1 VSRKAIVPM
10 IRRLPSILA
19 GLAIVAAI
27 AGRAMADA
35 PELYGSFAGQL
46 PCADCSGI
54 EEQLT
59 LFQDDATAQSG
70 SYVMT
75 DTYLGKSVAPHVE
88 KGTWQAI
95 RGSAKDSDAQVFR
108 LAPAGS
114 GQPHY
119 YLVAGLDSLKPLD
132 AERREITAPVDMTL
146 RRQVTGL
153 ANPASVN
160 CIQQGG
166 RLEIRHDAKGGE
178 FGVCIF
184 SDGRQCEEWAL
195 FRDKK
200 CVPPAK

>member
-1 VSRKAIVPM
+1 MRPVL
-10 IRRLPSILA
+10 RRLASILA
-19 GLAIVAAI
+19 CLAIVAAL
-27 AGRAMADA
+27 AGRAMADD
-35 PELYGSFAGQL
+35 PQLYGSFAGSL

-95 RGSAKDSDAQVFR
+95 RGSAKDPDAPVFR
-108 LAPAGS
+108 LAPAGD

-132 AERREITAPVDMTL
+132 AHRREITAPVDMTL

-178 FGVCIF
+178 HGVCIF
-184 SDGRQCEEWAL
+184 TDGRQCDEWAL

>member
-1 VSRKAIVPM
+1 MRAVRH
-10 IRRLPSILA
+10 RLAPILA
-19 GLAIVAAI
+19 GLVIAAAV
-27 AGRAMADA
+27 AGRARADD
-35 PELYGSFAGQL
+35 PDLYGNFVGSL

-70 SYVMT
+70 RYVMT

-88 KGTWQAI
+88 KGGWQAI
-95 RGSAKDSDAQVFR
+95 RGTAKDPDARVFC
-108 LAPAGS
+108 LSPASG

-119 YLVAGLDSLKPLD
+119 YLAAGIDSLKPLD
-132 AERREITAPVDMTL
+132 AERREIDAPVDMTL

-166 RLEIRHDAKGGE
+166 QLDIRHDAKGAV
-178 FGVCIF
+178 GVCRF
-184 SDGRQCEEWAL
+184 LDGRQCEEWAL

-200 CVPPAK
+200 CVLPAK